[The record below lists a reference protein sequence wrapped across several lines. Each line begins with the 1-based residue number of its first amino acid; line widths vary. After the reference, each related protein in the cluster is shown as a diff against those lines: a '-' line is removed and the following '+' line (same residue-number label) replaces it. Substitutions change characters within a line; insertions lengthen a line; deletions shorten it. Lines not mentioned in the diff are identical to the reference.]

1 MAVNSN
7 WLDSV
12 CIVQDFH
19 TCLEARVEFA
29 YVHQLIFI
37 LVLKKDITMNLGHKY
52 ADRIFGWQHLQYL
65 HSRHKAS
72 SDGTIGQII
81 TPSF

>member
-7 WLDSV
+7 WLDCV
-12 CIVQDFH
+12 CIVHGFH
-19 TCLEARVEFA
+19 ICLEGRVEFA

-37 LVLKKDITMNLGHKY
+37 LVLKKDITMNLEHKY

-65 HSRHKAS
+65 QAQ
-72 SDGTIGQII
+72 GLQ
-81 TPSF
+81 